1 MRSTIV
7 GGVWLAAIN
16 PAVAAQNAPNQ
27 RMAGDEIGRIL
38 SLENAWNQAGTKHDL
53 AAMNMLLADT
63 FAHTD
68 VDGSFM
74 NKAQWLAHVKSE
86 VDQYE
91 QLGNSGMTVQL
102 YGNAAVVTGKYH
114 ERIRING
121 KPVLRSGRFTDTWI
135 WRNGE
140 WKGVAS
146 QSTLIGH

>member
-63 FAHTD
+63 FAHLPTP
-68 VDGSFM
+68 M
-74 NKAQWLAHVKSE
+74 LMEAL
-86 VDQYE
+86 
-91 QLGNSGMTVQL
+91 
-102 YGNAAVVTGKYH
+102 
-114 ERIRING
+114 
-121 KPVLRSGRFTDTWI
+121 
-135 WRNGE
+135 
-140 WKGVAS
+140 
-146 QSTLIGH
+146 